1 VIIIQLAI
9 FDAVALHRRP
19 TGEYRTQQD
28 WLWIANLAI
37 VIMIKLATF
46 DAVALHRPVD
56 REREAIVIMIK
67 LAIFDADA
75 LHTPCGS
82 RTRSDRDN
90 DQTRNI

>member
-1 VIIIQLAI
+1 M
-9 FDAVALHRRP
+9 DRER
-19 TGEYRTQQD
+19 E
-28 WLWIANLAI
+28 AI

-56 REREAIVIMIK
+56 RERVAIVIID
-67 LAIFDADA
+67 IVA

-90 DQTRNI
+90 DQARNI